1 MTTVDKSAMLGLLSG
16 DKPAQQGNGPD
27 VFTGLGEA
35 YTSKKS
41 AKLPIGRH
49 VCKIEGCKI
58 NNGTK
63 GVFFIIEF
71 ALIQTSVDGLP
82 LGSGYAMLVDP
93 TKKTRFQPWLKGLI
107 RAVLK
112 LDYSA
117 ESEARLVAE
126 AADIA
131 RAAVD
136 KGVLN
141 GHIFGVN
148 NVEATSQNIDPA
160 TGKGRNYVRQDWF
173 AADAP

>member
-1 MTTVDKSAMLGLLSG
+1 MTVEKNAMLDLLSG
-16 DKPAQQGNGPD
+16 NAKPQIPATPAD

-41 AKLPIGRH
+41 AKLPLGRH

-58 NNGTK
+58 NSGTK
-63 GVFFIIEF
+63 GVFFIVEF
-71 ALIQTSVDGLP
+71 ALLQTNVEGLS

-160 TGKGRNYVRQDWF
+160 TGKGRLYMRQDWF
-173 AADAP
+173 AAEAP